1 MKLLFI
7 GARLF
12 EDVAL
17 YTEKKGITSILTESN
32 PDAPNQDLADVL
44 HIVPR
49 GIEGPKKVAIKED
62 VDGVVPL
69 IGVDGPLLSISSLKK
84 DLEENYG
91 IPVITSPLETTH
103 ITQNK
108 YKTKK
113 FLVENNIPTPHFQTI
128 PSDIPESHFNFPIV
142 LKQEQGQG
150 GVGIEIANNHHE
162 MQEYLMKFGK
172 ALAEDFINGIE
183 ISVEVLGWKGN
194 YIPLVPVYKGKTSL
208 DGKHPLFKVKR
219 APLEIDGL
227 DNVTNNHMIR
237 ELALK
242 ICRLMGVEGSADL
255 DLIFDGKNNMVLEI
269 NTRPSGT
276 RYLTAASC
284 NINPLQE
291 MVDMATGEWNSAK
304 VQNDMKDYFA
314 LEVPVGDFSSKCNSY
329 IYRSFPEGHGWIIH
343 GPPKHQRIT
352 IRGETKKSV
361 LKIAQSLKLPSLIG
375 EPLY

>member
-1 MKLLFI
+1 MKLMFI

-17 YTEKKGITSILTESN
+17 YTEKHGITSVLTESN

-44 HIVPR
+44 HLVPR
-49 GIEGPKKVAIKED
+49 GMEGPKTVAIKED

-69 IGVDGPLLSISSLKK
+69 IGVDGPLLSLSSLKK

-91 IPVITSPLETTH
+91 IPVVTSPLKASS
-103 ITQNK
+103 IAQNK

-113 FLVENNIPTPHFQTI
+113 FLLENNLPTPQFQLI
-128 PSDIPESHFNFPIV
+128 DMDLSESHFNFPMV
-142 LKQEQGQG
+142 LKQGHGQG
-150 GVGIEIANNHHE
+150 GVGIEVVNNHHE
-162 MQEYLMKFGK
+162 MIEYLEKFGN
-172 ALAEDFINGIE
+172 ALAEDFVDGIE
-183 ISVEVLGWKGN
+183 ISVEVLGWKGDH
-194 YIPLVPVYKGKTSL
+194 IPLVPVYKGKTSP
-208 DGKHPLFKVKR
+208 DGKHPLFKVKKS
-219 APLEIDGL
+219 PLEIDGI
-227 DNVTNNHMIR
+227 DNSTNNEMIR

-255 DLIFDGKNNMVLEI
+255 DLIFDGEKNLVLEI

-291 MVDMATGEWNSAK
+291 MVDMATGKWKSEQ
-304 VQNDMKDYFA
+304 VQKNIKDYFA
-314 LEVPVGDFSSKCNSY
+314 MEVPVGDFSTKRNSY
-329 IYRSFPEGHGWIIH
+329 LYRSFEESHGWIIH
-343 GPPKHQRIT
+343 GPPHHQRIT

-361 LKIAQSLKLPSLIG
+361 LKIAQSLKLPSLIE

>member
-17 YTEKKGITSILTESN
+17 YIEKKGITSVLTESN

-49 GIEGPKKVAIKED
+49 GIEGPKTVAIKED

-69 IGVDGPLLSISSLKK
+69 IGVDGPLLSISCLKK

-91 IPVITSPLETTH
+91 IPVVTSPLKTTYT
-103 ITQNK
+103 TQNK
-108 YKTKK
+108 YETKK
-113 FLVENNIPTPHFQTI
+113 FLVENNILTPHFQTI
-128 PSDIPESHFNFPIV
+128 TPDIPESQFNFPIV
-142 LKQEQGQG
+142 LKQEHGQG
-150 GVGIEIANNHHE
+150 GVGIKIANNHHE
-162 MQEYLMKFGK
+162 IQEYLKKFGK
-172 ALAEDFINGIE
+172 ALAEDFVDGIE
-183 ISVEVLGWKGN
+183 ISVEVLGWKED

-227 DNVTNNHMIR
+227 DNITNNRMIR

-276 RYLTAASC
+276 RYLTAASS

-291 MVDMATGEWNSAK
+291 MIDMATGEWNSAQ
-304 VQNDMKDYFA
+304 VQNNMKDYFA
-314 LEVPVGDFSSKCNSY
+314 LEVPVGDFSSKRNSY
-329 IYRSFPEGHGWIIH
+329 KYRNFHESHGWIIH

-361 LKIAQSLKLPSLIG
+361 LKTAQSLKLPSLIG

>member
-17 YTEKKGITSILTESN
+17 YTEKKGITSVLTESN

-44 HIVPR
+44 YLVPR
-49 GIEGPKKVAIKED
+49 GIEGPKTVAIKED

-91 IPVITSPLETTH
+91 IPVVSSPLEATQ
-103 ITQNK
+103 IAQNK

-113 FLVENNIPTPHFQTI
+113 FLIENNIPTPHFQTLT
-128 PSDIPESHFNFPIV
+128 PGVSESQFNFPIV
-142 LKQEQGQG
+142 LKQEHGQG
-150 GVGIEIANNHHE
+150 GVGIKIANNHHE
-162 MQEYLMKFGK
+162 IQEYLNKFGK
-172 ALAEDFINGIE
+172 ALAEDFIDGVE
-183 ISVEVLGWKGN
+183 ISVEVLGWKGD
-194 YIPLVPVYKGKTSL
+194 YISLVPVYKGKTSL
-208 DGKHPLFKVKR
+208 DGKHPLFKVKK
-219 APLEIDGL
+219 APLEIDSL
-227 DNVTNNHMIR
+227 DNITNNSMLR

-255 DLIFDGKNNMVLEI
+255 DLIFDGKNSMVLEI

-284 NINPLQE
+284 EINPLQE
-291 MVDMATGEWNSAK
+291 MVDMATGEGKSER
-304 VQNDMKDYFA
+304 VQNNLKDYFA
-314 LEVPVGDFSSKCNSY
+314 MEVPVGDFSSKRNNY
-329 IYRSFPEGHGWIIH
+329 LYRSFPESHGWIIH
-343 GPPKHQRIT
+343 GPPQHQRIT

>member
-1 MKLLFI
+1 MFI

-17 YTEKKGITSILTESN
+17 YTKKQGITSVLTESN
-32 PDAPNQDLADVL
+32 PDAPNQDLADVIHL
-44 HIVPR
+44 VSR
-49 GIEGPKKVAIKED
+49 GMEGPKTVAIKED

-69 IGVDGPLLSISSLKK
+69 IGVDGPLLSLSSLKK

-91 IPVITSPLETTH
+91 IPVVTSPLKAAS
-103 ITQNK
+103 IAQNK

-113 FLVENNIPTPHFQTI
+113 FLLENNLPTPPYQSI
-128 PSDIPESHFNFPIV
+128 NMDLSESHFNFPVV
-142 LKQEQGQG
+142 LKQGHGQG
-150 GVGIEIANNHHE
+150 GVGIEVVNNHHE
-162 MQEYLMKFGK
+162 MVKYLEIFGN
-172 ALAEDFINGIE
+172 ALAEDFVEGIE
-183 ISVEVLGWKGN
+183 ISVEVLGWKGDH
-194 YIPLVPVYKGKTSL
+194 IPLVPVYKGKTRL

-227 DNVTNNHMIR
+227 DNTTNNEMIR

-255 DLIFDGKNNMVLEI
+255 DLIFDGEKNLVLEI

-291 MVDMATGEWNSAK
+291 MVDMATGKWNPEE
-304 VQNDMKDYFA
+304 VQNKLKDYFA
-314 LEVPVGDFSSKCNSY
+314 MEVPVADFSTKRNSY
-329 IYRSFPEGHGWIIH
+329 LYRSFPEPHGWIIH
-343 GPPKHQRIT
+343 GPPQHQRIT
-352 IRGETKKSV
+352 IRGETRKSV
-361 LKIAQSLKLPSLIG
+361 LKIAQSLKLPSLIE